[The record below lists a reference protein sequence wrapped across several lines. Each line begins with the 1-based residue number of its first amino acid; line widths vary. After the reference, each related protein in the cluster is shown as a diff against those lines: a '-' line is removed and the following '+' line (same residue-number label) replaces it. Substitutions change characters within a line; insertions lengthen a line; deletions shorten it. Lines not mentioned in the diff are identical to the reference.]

1 MGSTATDQQ
10 PLSGV
15 RVVVTRAEGADG
27 PLSRR
32 LAERGAEVLNWPV
45 IGFEPPEDPAR
56 LNAALASIA
65 DYDWIVFT
73 SPRAVAAVEERVQP
87 PREEPQSER
96 LSPPSPSVAAVGAA
110 TAGRLRRAGWPVDL
124 GSESV
129 GARGLLEAFAD
140 RDCNGLKVLLPGSD
154 RMRQTLPGGLAALGA
169 EVDPVVAYRTVGRP
183 LDRAE
188 CLAALNDGDP
198 PIVTFAS
205 PSAVAGLRSTL
216 GRRGFARLLARCPA
230 VVIGETTGRALTDA
244 GFSPTHTASPG
255 TLAGL
260 ARAVERVAQ
269 EVRTP

>member
-1 MGSTATDQQ
+1 MAPSPNAQQ

-27 PLSRR
+27 PLSHR

-45 IGFEPPEDPAR
+45 IGFEPPEDPAS
-56 LNAALASIA
+56 LDAALASIA

-73 SPRAVAAVEERVQP
+73 SPRAVAAVEERAQP
-87 PREEPQSER
+87 PRAA
-96 LSPPSPSVAAVGAA
+96 SVAAVGAA

-124 GSESV
+124 ESESV

-140 RDCNGLKVLLPGSD
+140 RDCDGLKVLLPGSD
-154 RMRQTLPGGLAALGA
+154 RMRQTLPRGLAALGA
-169 EVDPVVAYRTVGRP
+169 EVEAVVAYRTVGRP

-188 CLAALNDGDP
+188 CLAALDDGDP

-216 GRRGFARLLARCPA
+216 GQRGFARLLARCPT
-230 VVIGETTGRALTDA
+230 VVIGETTGGALADT

-255 TLAGL
+255 GLADL
-260 ARAVERVAQ
+260 ARAAERVAQ

>member
-1 MGSTATDQQ
+1 MAPSPNAQQ

-32 LAERGAEVLNWPV
+32 LAERGAEVLSWPV
-45 IGFEPPEDPAR
+45 IGFEPPEDPAS
-56 LNAALASIA
+56 LDAALASIV

-73 SPRAVAAVEERVQP
+73 SPRTVAAVEERTPSPRKSAQP
-87 PREEPQSER
+87 EG
-96 LSPPSPSVAAVGAA
+96 LSRPSPSVAAVGAA

-124 GSESV
+124 ESESV

-140 RDCNGLKVLLPGSD
+140 RDCDSLKVLLPGSD
-154 RMRQTLPGGLAALGA
+154 RMRQTLPRGLAALGA
-169 EVDPVVAYRTVGRP
+169 EVEAVVAYRTVGRP

-188 CLAALNDGDP
+188 CLAALDDGDP

-216 GRRGFARLLARCPA
+216 GQRGFARLLARCPT
-230 VVIGETTGRALTDA
+230 VVIGETTGAALADT

-255 TLAGL
+255 GLADL
-260 ARAVERVAQ
+260 ARAAERVAQ